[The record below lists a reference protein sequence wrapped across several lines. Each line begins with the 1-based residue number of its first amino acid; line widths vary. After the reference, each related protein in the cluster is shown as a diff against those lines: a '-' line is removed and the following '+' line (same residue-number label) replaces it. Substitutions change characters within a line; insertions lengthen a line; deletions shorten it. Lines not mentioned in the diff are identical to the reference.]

1 MSFLNGSMYTHIH
14 TRARTHTHMHL
25 QNTVKKF
32 AIVIAYLI
40 EIFKRK
46 MFANERDPAWE
57 NSAGSVCT
65 VPVAECFAPL
75 NPSPASLHFS
85 STHKV

>member
-1 MSFLNGSMYTHIH
+1 MSFLNGSMYT
-14 TRARTHTHMHL
+14 RTHTHMRT
-25 QNTVKKF
+25 QSTVKKF
-32 AIVIAYLI
+32 VIVIAYLI

-46 MFANERDPAWE
+46 MLANEPDPAWE
-57 NSAGSVCT
+57 NRAGSVCT

>member
-1 MSFLNGSMYTHIH
+1 MGVCTHTYTHG
-14 TRARTHTHMHL
+14 RARTHTHMYM
-25 QNTVKKF
+25 QSTVKKF
-32 AIVIAYLI
+32 VIVIAYLI
-40 EIFKRK
+40 ETFKRK
-46 MFANERDPAWE
+46 MLANERDTAWE